1 MSLYNYLSSEGR
13 PHYNT
18 ERDFSNPRYV
28 DWIIIPP
35 TFIAYNTFTKKIEN
49 IDEVKDYLSKLFND
63 KTEDFTNQVLEL
75 ALNKMKDDLNLSI
88 KEAIELALD
97 EITVVYGGSASDVID
112 GGTDPWVNRL
122 MPVLD

>member
-28 DWIIIPP
+28 DWVITPP
-35 TFIAYNTFTKKIEN
+35 AFFSCNTFIKKIEN

-75 ALNKMKDDLNLSI
+75 ALNKMRDNLNLSI
-88 KEAIELALD
+88 KEAIELVID
-97 EITVVYGGSASDVID
+97 EITIVYGGSASDVIN
-112 GGTDPWVNRL
+112 GGTDP
-122 MPVLD
+122 

>member
-35 TFIAYNTFTKKIEN
+35 TFVSYNTFTKKIEN

-63 KTEDFTNQVLEL
+63 KTEDFINQVLEL
-75 ALNKMKDDLNLSI
+75 ALNKMKNDLDLSI
-88 KEAIELALD
+88 KEAIELAID
-97 EITVVYGGSASDVID
+97 EITIVYGGSASDIID
-112 GGTDPWVNRL
+112 GGTDP
-122 MPVLD
+122 